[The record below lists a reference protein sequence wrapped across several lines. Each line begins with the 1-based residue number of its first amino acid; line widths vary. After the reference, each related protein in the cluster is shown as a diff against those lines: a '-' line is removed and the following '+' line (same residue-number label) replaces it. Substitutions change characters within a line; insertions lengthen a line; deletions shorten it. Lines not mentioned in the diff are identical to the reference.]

1 MESVAREKLGRLSR
15 SKGICPKD
23 EFSLPNINM
32 LLGAT
37 IGHSMFSFSD
47 GFNCYNGHSPC

>member
-1 MESVAREKLGRLSR
+1 MESVAREKLDRLSR